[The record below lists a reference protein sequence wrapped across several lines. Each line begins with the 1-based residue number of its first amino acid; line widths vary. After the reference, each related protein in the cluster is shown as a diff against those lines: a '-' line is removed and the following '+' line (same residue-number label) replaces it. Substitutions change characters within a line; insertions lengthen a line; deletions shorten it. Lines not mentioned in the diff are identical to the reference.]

1 MAAKTPHVKRGAE
14 RAAHQSPHPD
24 DQALLLR
31 PKHKLLPVRER
42 GRPAVQRRPDPGP
55 WRSPPPPQ
63 HWAATLWPGWQDSRQ
78 QRARGPDRPHPA
90 HLPGPGRGCPA
101 GARPEPQGPARRGAG
116 RPRAREK
123 QRAAGRG
130 EKRRQ
135 EDLVRLRPR
144 PLKSRKTAAGDEEKG
159 AGRAGGLPHLA
170 PGLPER
176 SKGKRGPSKT
186 SSGGGRRP
194 EPQARGDLDVG
205 ALWAAAGG
213 VFLGDREE
221 DGAPGGMRVPAR
233 SARLPPGP
241 KKDGRG
247 PDPWGQ
253 EDELEPRWPGGVA
266 WGRAVSPPPSPR
278 PLREGSR
285 WKRELES
292 VFRELF
298 STNRKLKTHLNRY
311 LESQSGTDTCP
322 REERAADPLLELGL
336 GPAAPAARPAAP
348 SANLKELLRQLK
360 DRQYLRMVEPLFADE
375 GGLAPHPE
383 EEAPPWCGLP
393 PLHEPPRPD
402 PLLLRPDPLLPQ
414 LPPQALAGRAG
425 PAAWPRQSPEQRWR
439 PQLVEVHEV
448 PQLSWEALGTPLGA
462 PGEETEM
469 TETETE
475 LGALTRALPA
485 HPAHLAHLPGCTPLR
500 LEEPRGYAC
509 GAPAPAPSPPA
520 ASSEEEEEHDDRGH
534 SQMIRDLQEQILE
547 QSKSHKQFLDQARRR
562 LKEFQSEC

>member
-31 PKHKLLPVRER
+31 PNHKLLPVRER

-55 WRSPPPPQ
+55 WRSPPPQ
-63 HWAATLWPGWQDSRQ
+63 HWAAAQWPGRQDGRQ

-90 HLPGPGRGCPA
+90 HPPGPGRCWPA
-101 GARPEPQGPARRGAG
+101 GARPEPQGPPARRGAAG

-159 AGRAGGLPHLA
+159 AGRAGGLPRLA
-170 PGLPER
+170 PGPPER

-186 SSGGGRRP
+186 CSGSRRP
-194 EPQARGDLDVG
+194 EPRAPGDLDVG

-213 VFLGDREE
+213 MLLGDREE
-221 DGAPGGMRVPAR
+221 DGAPAGMRVPAR

-241 KKDGRG
+241 
-247 PDPWGQ
+247 WGQ
-253 EDELEPRWPGGVA
+253 EDELEPRWPGGGA
-266 WGRAVSPPPSPR
+266 WGRAASPPPSPR
-278 PLREGSR
+278 PRREGSR

-322 REERAADPLLELGL
+322 SEKRAADPLTELGL

-360 DRQYLRMVEPLFADE
+360 DRQYLRMVEPLFADA

-383 EEAPPWCGLP
+383 EEALPWCSLP
-393 PLHEPPRPD
+393 PLHEPP
-402 PLLLRPDPLLPQ
+402 RPDPLLPQ

-469 TETETE
+469 TETEPE
-475 LGALTRALPA
+475 LRALTRP
-485 HPAHLAHLPGCTPLR
+485 HPAHLPGCTPLR
-500 LEEPRGYAC
+500 LEEPRGCAR
-509 GAPAPAPSPPA
+509 GTPAPAPSPPA
-520 ASSEEEEEHDDRGH
+520 ASSEEEEEDDDRGH